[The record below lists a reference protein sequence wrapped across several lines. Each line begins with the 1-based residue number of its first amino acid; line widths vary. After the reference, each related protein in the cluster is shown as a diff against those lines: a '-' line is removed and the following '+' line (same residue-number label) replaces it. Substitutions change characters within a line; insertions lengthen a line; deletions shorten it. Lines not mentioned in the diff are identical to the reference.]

1 MALILTAILRVCNKE
16 IPVRVNLMLNAYS
29 TFLNYF
35 LPGQGGPV
43 LRGLYLKGRYKLPFS
58 HYIFA
63 TLTYYIF
70 YAAIS
75 MLLLVGGATSWWKT
89 LIGVIIISFAAYFA
103 SRFYARKHH
112 LSGRGLN
119 FSLPNLAFMLFATG
133 VQAICQVAIY
143 WVELNSVSPGVKINQ
158 VISYTGAA
166 NFALFVNVTPGAV
179 GIRETFLFFSEKL
192 HHITNAAIIGSNVL
206 DRSVYIIFLA
216 IMFLV
221 LLVVRGKSAFPLKG
235 NPAVGYV
242 IDSSKPEPSKT

>member
-1 MALILTAILRVCNKE
+1 M
-16 IPVRVNLMLNAYS
+16 
-29 TFLNYF
+29 
-35 LPGQGGPV
+35 
-43 LRGLYLKGRYKLPFS
+43 
-58 HYIFA
+58 
-63 TLTYYIF
+63 
-70 YAAIS
+70 
-75 MLLLVGGATSWWKT
+75 
-89 LIGVIIISFAAYFA
+89 
-103 SRFYARKHH
+103 
-112 LSGRGLN
+112 
-119 FSLPNLAFMLFATG
+119 
-133 VQAICQVAIY
+133 
-143 WVELNSVSPGVKINQ
+143 SVPGVKINQ

-242 IDSSKPEPSKT
+242 IDSSEPEPRSPSFRYIRQNTAKPRRSKRYSIPL